1 MSAREE
7 VLASVRAALGGR
19 DRPHL
24 PVDRGYRDRSVEAV
38 GAAGTRPAGSA
49 PTTPAELVDL
59 FAERV
64 ADYRAEVVRCAEA
77 ELGEVVAAQLASVAR
92 VVVPA
97 GLGSDLAVG
106 ADVEVVVDDGL
117 SRADLDATG
126 AVVTT
131 ATVGIAETGTIVLD
145 HGPGQG
151 RRALT
156 LLPDRHVCVVREEQV
171 VVGVVEAVAA
181 LDPARPQTWIS
192 GPSATS
198 DIELSRVAG
207 VHGPRD
213 LRVVVVGA

>member
-1 MSAREE
+1 MNARDE

-19 DRPHL
+19 ERPQV
-24 PVDRGYRDRSVEAV
+24 PVDRGYRQRTV

-59 FAERV
+59 FADRV

-77 ELGEVVAAQLASVAR
+77 ELGEAVAVQLAGVTR

-97 GLGSDLAVG
+97 GLGIDLAVG
-106 ADVEVVVDDGL
+106 SDVEVLADDGL

-156 LLPDRHVCVVREEQV
+156 LLPDRHVCVVREDQV

-198 DIELSRVAG
+198 DIELSRVEG